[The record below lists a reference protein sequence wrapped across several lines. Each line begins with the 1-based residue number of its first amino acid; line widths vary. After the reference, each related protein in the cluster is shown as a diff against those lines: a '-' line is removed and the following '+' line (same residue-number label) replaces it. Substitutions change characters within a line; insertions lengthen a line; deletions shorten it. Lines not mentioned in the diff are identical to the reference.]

1 MLVDYRFQC
10 VHIQIFTVEKVFI
23 LQETFFSCTV
33 VWISGVTFVKF
44 LNLLCVD
51 RQKNTAGTNYRLLK
65 LKDWPTG
72 DDFRDKLPR
81 RYKDLAAAK
90 PIPDYTKRDG
100 ILNVA
105 SRYVIVLS

>member
-1 MLVDYRFQC
+1 VLYLKSAQP
-10 VHIQIFTVEKVFI
+10 IFLGNHYK
-23 LQETFFSCTV
+23 FSNTWRVNVAYICQV
-33 VWISGVTFVKF
+33 IYLS
-44 LNLLCVD
+44 CVD

-81 RYKDLAAAK
+81 RYKDLAVAK

-100 ILNVA
+100 ILNVS
-105 SRYVIVLS
+105 SRYVFVLSEL

>member
-1 MLVDYRFQC
+1 MNFRSYIC
-10 VHIQIFTVEKVFI
+10 QI
-23 LQETFFSCTV
+23 S
-33 VWISGVTFVKF
+33 
-44 LNLLCVD
+44 NLPCVD

-81 RYKDLAAAK
+81 QYKDLAVAK

-105 SRYVIVLS
+105 SRYAVVLYEL